1 MAGANANGN
10 GTSSKGELYMREA
23 KFPEDFEGVLECATK
38 AFNTDPCFMYFGN
51 VQELGP
57 NGLLKPENEK
67 GLKAFMSF
75 IIRTCIDM
83 KTIFTVIADPNSKAV
98 NGGERIAAAIYWV
111 PANQRIALYQLRRL
125 TMGGLFDLLRN
136 WGLGCVDVSPI
147 FALRAAWVLMLL
159 ICVENHDAVPRQMSS
174 CLPSCVQEA

>member
-10 GTSSKGELYMREA
+10 GSSSKGELYMREA
-23 KFPEDFEGVLECATK
+23 KFPEDFEGVLQCATR

-57 NGLLKPENEK
+57 DGLLKPENEK
-67 GLKAFMSF
+67 GLRAFMSF

-83 KTIFTVIADPNSKAV
+83 NTIFTVIADPNSKAV
-98 NGGERIAAAIYWV
+98 DGGERIAAAIYWV

-136 WGLGCVDVSPI
+136 WGLGCVDVSPDP
-147 FALRAAWVLMLL
+147 ALRAALDA
-159 ICVENHDAVPRQMSS
+159 DAVKS
-174 CLPSCVQEA
+174 CRK